1 MKRILFSLL
10 TAATLFLAGCLEITQ
25 EITINEDGSGTFTVT
40 NDLSA
45 LIGMAKQMG
54 GDKPMEG
61 ADRVIDSTISMADAV
76 DSIPDLTE
84 EEKAIVR
91 KGTLHINADLASEKF
106 LTKLSFPFSSPDE
119 LGKVTAISGKVM
131 SETMKETT
139 GAAMPMGEE
148 AGDAGDTKAS
158 SIEDYFDMQFSNG
171 LLMKSL
177 NKDKYA
183 NAAADEY
190 LSGMK
195 QSAAMGLEFKT
206 TYVFNLP
213 RPAKTAEGKG
223 ITLSEDRKKIT
234 IVASL
239 DDFFDEPAKLEY
251 KIEY

>member
-61 ADRVIDSTISMADAV
+61 ADRAIDSTISMADAV

-91 KGTLHINADLASEKF
+91 KGTLHINADMASEKF
-106 LTKLSFPFSSPDE
+106 LTNLSFPFRSPEE
-119 LGKVTAISGKVM
+119 LGKVSALSGKVM

-148 AGDAGDTKAS
+148 AGAPKPS
-158 SIEDYFDMQFSNG
+158 SIEDYFDLQFSNG
-171 LLMKSL
+171 LLIKSL